1 MLKKSRIA
9 NRNKWTIQSSWGRL
23 ETNLLITVQRLSK
36 NPIEHLNNP
45 NTTSQNR
52 IETKNNPKFQIR
64 LNVINIP
71 KNSKQFTITPSEEPI
86 SINSKIRSKM
96 FFMQLL

>member
-23 ETNLLITVQRLSK
+23 ETNLLRTVQRLSK

-52 IETKNNPKFQIR
+52 IETKIT
-64 LNVINIP
+64 LNF
-71 KNSKQFTITPSEEPI
+71 K
-86 SINSKIRSKM
+86 
-96 FFMQLL
+96 LD